1 MLGTGNLSKDV
12 DRHHYSCIFC
22 WYQQETSGDKLEP
35 EQEYGVGRRE
45 AGKGVHKEDQTQGH
59 ILTPLPGTL
68 ITVGEELETGP
79 HQEMQ
84 KQSKKNMT
92 D

>member
-35 EQEYGVGRRE
+35 EQEYGVEGGR
-45 AGKGVHKEDQTQGH
+45 QGGAQRG
-59 ILTPLPGTL
+59 PDPGTH
-68 ITVGEELETGP
+68 INTTASDSHHSGRGIRDRTSPGDAEAE
-79 HQEMQ
+79 QE
-84 KQSKKNMT
+84 KY

>member
-1 MLGTGNLSKDV
+1 ME
-12 DRHHYSCIFC
+12 
-22 WYQQETSGDKLEP
+22 W
-35 EQEYGVGRRE
+35 RE